1 MQKEATYSCMPTSV
15 DGYRKYIEYLKDN
28 GKQQVL
34 LQDFEGKPLSNDEAI
49 EYLDKLKSIGYSAI
63 PSCSNH
69 DEYGYCKGHPEEE
82 VAK

>member
-1 MQKEATYSCMPTSV
+1 MQKETYSCMPTSV
-15 DGYRKYIEYLKDN
+15 EGYCKYIEYLKAN

-34 LQDFEGKPLSNDEAI
+34 LQNFEGKPLSNDEAI

-69 DEYGYCKGHPEEE
+69 NEHGYCKGHTEEE
-82 VAK
+82 VVK